1 MSRNKVVFTEAEKED
16 FSRVGYELI
25 LSGIVDYEIWFQSLK
40 ENIMARIN
48 QMDIFE
54 PDIDRF
60 INDIWKSE

>member
-1 MSRNKVVFTEAEKED
+1 MSKNKVVFTETEKED
-16 FSRVGYELI
+16 FSKVGYELI

-54 PDIDRF
+54 SDIDQF
-60 INDIWKSE
+60 INDI